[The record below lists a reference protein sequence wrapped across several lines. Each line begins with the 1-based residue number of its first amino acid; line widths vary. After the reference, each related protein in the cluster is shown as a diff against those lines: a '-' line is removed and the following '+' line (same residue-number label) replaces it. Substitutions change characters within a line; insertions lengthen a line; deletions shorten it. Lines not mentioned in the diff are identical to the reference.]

1 MLIEVLMSALVL
13 TIAAAG
19 VTAVL
24 ATSVSGS
31 GEQRHGSQAYAL
43 AQQDQSRLATMQLAK
58 LNHLET
64 VREVPLEGTTF
75 KVRSYGLWIDNKT
88 STQLCTEGASAD
100 YVEIKSVVTWPKMDT
115 SEKARIVSILSP
127 SGTQSLDPTHGTLP
141 IVVKNEKSEG
151 VPYVKLTGDQ
161 TEGSGEF
168 EGQTDANGC
177 ALFPDLSLLS
187 SSGTSE
193 RPNYKVTANGEFAGV
208 VNKDGLYTETR
219 EGAAARE
226 SPQILSFRF
235 DKPGTIPV
243 NFKYRV
249 GSSTEFK
256 PASAD
261 SLVVFNTGMT
271 TARTYWTISGAREA
285 TVNAAPLFPFN
296 SPYKIYAGSCSAN
309 DPNPKNETNP
319 PGAPAIAGST
329 LAPAGGVAAPAMI
342 QLPALNL
349 TVKYKALA
357 FKGARVTVTDKTCTD
372 SKGAKVKRVYTTNG
386 EGKMSATPE
395 GVAEPGLPWGTYELC
410 VSAEVEPEKIRR
422 VTVSTVTVQNLTT
435 GTTQAVE
442 LPTTQTGATMC
453 AV

>member
-1 MLIEVLMSALVL
+1 MLVEVLMSALVL

-19 VTAVL
+19 VTAAL

-58 LNHLET
+58 LNHLEQ

-75 KVRSYGLWIDNKT
+75 KVRSYGLWINDQT
-88 STQLCTEGASAD
+88 STQLCTEGSTAD
-100 YVEIKSVVTWPKMDT
+100 YVEIKSVVTWPKMDG

-141 IVVKNEKSEG
+141 VVIRNEKSEP

-161 TEGSGEF
+161 KEGNGEF

-177 ALFPDLSLLS
+177 ALFPDLSMQN
-187 SSGTSE
+187 SSGLPS
-193 RPNYKVTANGEFAGV
+193 PNYKVTANGEFAGV
-208 VNKDGLYTETR
+208 VNKDGLPTEMR
-219 EGAAARE
+219 EGAASTE
-226 SPQILSFRF
+226 SPTILSFRF
-235 DKPGTIPV
+235 DRPGTIPV

-249 GSSTEFK
+249 GSTTEFK
-256 PASAD
+256 PAAAN
-261 SLVVFNTGMT
+261 SLVVGNPGMT
-271 TARTYWTISGAREA
+271 TARTFWTVSGAREA

-296 SPYKIYAGSCSAN
+296 SPYTIYAGSCVAN
-309 DPNPKNETNP
+309 NPNPTNQSNP
-319 PGAPAIAGST
+319 PGAPAIAGTSV
-329 LAPAGGVAAPAMI
+329 APAGGVATPPAMI

-349 TVKYKALA
+349 TVTYKSLA
-357 FKGARVTVTDKTCTD
+357 FKGAAVTVTDRTCTD

-395 GVAEPGLPWGTYELC
+395 GVVEPGLPWGVYDLC
-410 VSAEVEPEKIRR
+410 VSAEVEPGKLRS
-422 VTVSTVTVQNLTT
+422 VTVSSVTVQNLTA
-435 GTTQAVE
+435 GTTQAVA
-442 LPTTQTGATMC
+442 LPTTQTGAIKC
-453 AV
+453 V